1 MSHVRVLASLPTCHL
16 GMRQNAAGLIEEIL
30 FLPLDATPE
39 IASDAL
45 AKSFIA
51 QIEQY
56 LTSPQHTLSLPLAPC
71 GTAFQQRVW
80 HAIRSIP
87 AGCTRNYGE
96 LAEILVSAPRAV
108 GQACGANPFPL
119 ITPCHRV
126 LAKTGLGGFAHAQN
140 GWLLDTKRWL
150 LQHEGAL

>member
-1 MSHVRVLASLPTCHL
+1 MSRVRVLASLPTCRL
-16 GMRQNAAGLIEEIL
+16 GLRQNAADLIEEIQ
-30 FLPLDATPE
+30 FLPPDAAPE

-45 AKSFIA
+45 AESFIA
-51 QIEQY
+51 QIEHY
-56 LTSPQHTLSLPLAPC
+56 LADPRHVFSLPLAPC

-80 HAIRSIP
+80 QAIRSIP
-87 AGCTRNYGE
+87 AGHTRHYGE
-96 LAEILVSAPRAV
+96 LAQALASAPRAV

-126 LAKTGLGGFAHAQN
+126 LAKSGLGGFAHAQD

-150 LQHEGAL
+150 LRHEGAL